1 MDLGLENKVALVTG
15 AGSQKG
21 FGKATALTLAKEG
34 CDLVV
39 IDIDVEGINLT
50 GDEIRAS
57 GGKVIAAG
65 VDVTKSAEVNA
76 IVEKTLREFGK
87 IDILVNIAGAYTTA
101 PKLFVD
107 KTEEEWDSD
116 LNLNLKGTL
125 YCIKAVLPHML
136 SRKSGKIITVASVNV
151 IKGFPTSSIYAT
163 AKAGIVGFTQV
174 LANEVATSG
183 INVNCIAPGVGLTNF
198 GGGYPPPGGFDAVI
212 QGIPNKR
219 STTPQDIANIVAFLV
234 SDVSSDIVGQTIFI
248 DGGTSII

>member
-1 MDLGLENKVALVTG
+1 MDLKLQNKVAIITG

-21 FGKATALTLAKEG
+21 FGKAIALTLAQEG
-34 CDLVV
+34 CHIVV
-39 IDIDVEGINLT
+39 IDRDIEGANKT
-50 GDEIRAS
+50 AAEIRAS
-57 GGKVIAAG
+57 GSKVLAAN
-65 VDVTKSAEVNA
+65 VDVTQSAEVNA
-76 IVEKTLREFGK
+76 IVEKTLGEFGN
-87 IDILVNIAGAYTTA
+87 IDILVCNAGAMTP

-107 KTEEEWDSD
+107 KTEEDWDID

-151 IKGFPTSSIYAT
+151 KKGFPTSSIYAT
-163 AKAGIVGFTQV
+163 AKSGIVGFTQV

-183 INVNCIAPGVGLTNF
+183 INVNCIAPGVALTNF
-198 GGGYPPPGGFDAVI
+198 GSGYAPPGGYDAVI

>member
-1 MDLGLENKVALVTG
+1 VDLGLQNKVAMVTG

-39 IDIDVEGINLT
+39 IDKDLEGIKQT
-50 GDEIRAS
+50 AAEIKAS
-57 GGKVIAAG
+57 GRKVIAAR
-65 VDVTKSAEVNA
+65 VDVTNSVEVNA
-76 IVEKTLREFGK
+76 VVEKTLEEFK
-87 IDILVNIAGAYTTA
+87 RIDILVNIAGATTP

-151 IKGFPTSSIYAT
+151 KKGFPTTSIYAA
-163 AKAGIVGFTQV
+163 AKTGIVGFTQV
-174 LANEVATSG
+174 LANEVAASG
-183 INVNCIAPGVGLTNF
+183 INVNCIAPGLGLTNF
-198 GGGYPPPGGFDAVI
+198 GAGGAPPGGFDAVI

-219 STTPQDIANIVAFLV
+219 TTTPQDIANAVAFLV
-234 SDVSSDIVGQTIFI
+234 SDVSSDIVGQTISV